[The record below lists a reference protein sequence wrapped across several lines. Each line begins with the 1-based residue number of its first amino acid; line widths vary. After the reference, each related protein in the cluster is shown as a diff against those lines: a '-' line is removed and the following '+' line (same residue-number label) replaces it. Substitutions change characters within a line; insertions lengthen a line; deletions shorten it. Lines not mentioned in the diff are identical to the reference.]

1 MYTVMKTKMK
11 VLVKDPDSAA
21 ILEKY
26 CPGCLKH
33 PQLKMAFNFPLE
45 VISQYAPEMFKPE
58 ELPALDAELQA
69 LGDR

>member
-1 MYTVMKTKMK
+1 LQGASLKRRQTRRKEAIMYTVKKTKMK

-45 VISQYAPEMFKPE
+45 VI
-58 ELPALDAELQA
+58 
-69 LGDR
+69 